1 MYALSFRQIASF
13 TSRLSTQIQ
22 ILHPLDPPAIL
33 SLRWNVARLQCP
45 RHTSQSKGSRTMEA
59 LIPHIQEYMFFS
71 LIAQTFTAV
80 MLVLVW
86 LQLKK
91 K

>member
-1 MYALSFRQIASF
+1 
-13 TSRLSTQIQ
+13 
-22 ILHPLDPPAIL
+22 
-33 SLRWNVARLQCP
+33 
-45 RHTSQSKGSRTMEA
+45 MEA

-71 LIAQTFTAV
+71 LIAQTFTVV